1 MRILIILF
9 LAVTTFGVYLFFNEY
24 IKKDNGIPVSV
35 IGVHHLGSDYYID
48 SFYVDKHYEGNVGEG
63 GGGNGM
69 VCCRMLPRKWHPGL
83 IADVRWEVDHI
94 IRSSIPGVAETAEVV
109 GNFRAQVPVEAY
121 SEPGDL
127 YVHFFPGG
135 RTRIV
140 VSEFSPSGKHHP
152 IQWDD
157 TYAVQKAAVGTTVT
171 TLFTVEEIA
180 EGKRE
185 IERDRAKYGDWR

>member
-48 SFYVDKHYEGNVGEG
+48 SFYVDKYYEGNIGEG

-83 IADVRWEVDHI
+83 IADVRWEVRHI
-94 IRSSIPGVAETAEVV
+94 IRSPIPEVPETAEVV
-109 GNFRAQVPVEAY
+109 GDYRAQVAVEAY
-121 SEPGDL
+121 LESGDL

-135 RTRIV
+135 RARIV
-140 VSEFSPSGKHHP
+140 VSDFSASGKEHP
-152 IQWDD
+152 IKWEDKQ
-157 TYAVQKAAVGTTVT
+157 AGQKATIGMSVSS
-171 TLFTVEEIA
+171 LFTTEELA
-180 EGKRE
+180 EFNRE
-185 IERDRAKYGDWR
+185 FDRDRAKYGDWR